1 MALQKVP
8 TFVESGLTEF
18 LTKLIEERNRLLA
31 RKLDKVS
38 ANDSVLLI
46 SPGNKVYAVRVD
58 DVGVL
63 YTMLVSG

>member
-8 TFVESGLTEF
+8 TFVEAGLTDF
-18 LTKLIEERNRLLA
+18 LAKLIEERNRLLA

-38 ANDSVLLI
+38 ANDSLLLI
-46 SPGNKVYAVRVD
+46 SPGNKVFAVKVD

-63 YTMLVSG
+63 YTVLVAG